1 LATLI
6 LCGVP
11 KGQSAEVGSG
21 TVLAAFPKAEE
32 ASEDIKKR
40 INECLRPKETPGYIG
55 DLWDRWE
62 VKPAASVQIIKYD
75 LASKQVSINK
85 SLGAGASFHFYKDSD
100 LMVDG
105 KQLRIKDIKPEC
117 RATTF
122 SARDVHND
130 PKQGKIAY
138 SLFSI
143 TPTIY
148 ASQDQAEE
156 FSVQP
161 ALLVG
166 VFRDL
171 FNFGVGFNLTGPDK
185 GNVFL
190 LFSMGAN
197 F

>member
-1 LATLI
+1 
-6 LCGVP
+6 
-11 KGQSAEVGSG
+11 
-21 TVLAAFPKAEE
+21 
-32 ASEDIKKR
+32 
-40 INECLRPKETPGYIG
+40 
-55 DLWDRWE
+55 
-62 VKPAASVQIIKYD
+62 
-75 LASKQVSINK
+75 
-85 SLGAGASFHFYKDSD
+85 
-100 LMVDG
+100 
-105 KQLRIKDIKPEC
+105 
-117 RATTF
+117 
-122 SARDVHND
+122 VHDD